1 MADLILSDDEK
12 EQLIH
17 YYKTEA
23 YPDWISNW
31 LPKDV
36 DPLTGHYI
44 DDSVYAGEEYEEMH
58 YDGIQ
63 FADSDRM
70 FDLCMH
76 FVDGKVWVDVY
87 ECDWIGDNWE
97 TNCSRS
103 WTLTEEIDNELLAL

>member
-1 MADLILSDDEK
+1 MSDNYYSGFDLVLSDHEK
-12 EQLIH
+12 SQLID

-23 YPDWISNW
+23 YPDWIANW

-36 DPLTGHYI
+36 DRKTGRYT

-63 FADSDRM
+63 FEDSDRM

-87 ECDWIGDNWE
+87 ECDWINDNWH
-97 TNCSRS
+97 TNCRHN
-103 WTLTEEIDNELLAL
+103 WVLTEGK